1 MAPMSPQESTLAS
14 VAFLPH
20 MVYRRPSFS
29 VLPVVML
36 YRDISLVTLPRM
48 TLIMEYLPY
57 WSEMVLNT
65 NAAAEPLG
73 S

>member
-1 MAPMSPQESTLAS
+1 MAPMSPQQISLVSS
-14 VAFLPH
+14 VFLPF
-20 MVYRRPSFS
+20 MTYRRPSFS

-48 TLIMEYLPY
+48 TLIMENLPY

-65 NAAAEPLG
+65 KAAVGPLG